1 MSGIGGKK
9 LIGSGAKFNFRA
21 KYWSFAMNQRT
32 GNQNDLVFSYLE
44 LRKAVGI
51 IGVALPLVLAIGKL
65 ILQGPGLEPT
75 ISSYYYTDLGNWF
88 VGSLCAIGVFL
99 LSNKGYPDAGAD
111 RGPGYDQI
119 AGWLACIFAVGV
131 ALFPMAPAAPPKPT
145 QQQVD
150 IGWAHWTL
158 AALLFLTLAYFS
170 LFLFTKT
177 DPNRTPTPRKLKRN
191 IVYRVCGYTILASIL
206 LIPAVTHTPIAD
218 KVQACH
224 PVFWLESL
232 AVEAFGIAW
241 LTKGETIL
249 KDEPA

>member
-1 MSGIGGKK
+1 
-9 LIGSGAKFNFRA
+9 
-21 KYWSFAMNQRT
+21 MNQKTRD
-32 GNQNDLVFSYLE
+32 QNDLVFSYLE

-99 LSNKGYPDAGAD
+99 LSTRGYPDPHPSS
-111 RGPGYDQI
+111 GPGRDQM
-119 AGWLACIFAVGV
+119 AGWFACIFAVGV
-131 ALFPMAPAAPPKPT
+131 AMFPMAPAAPPKRT

-158 AALLFLTLAYFS
+158 AALLFFTLAYFS
-170 LFLFTKT
+170 LCLFTKT
-177 DPNRTPTPRKLKRN
+177 DPKKTPTPQKLKRN
-191 IVYRVCGYTILASIL
+191 IVYHVCGYTILASIL
-206 LIPAVTHTPIAD
+206 LIPVVTHTPIAD
-218 KVQACH
+218 RVQALH

-232 AVEAFGIAW
+232 AVEAFGISW

-249 KDEPA
+249 KDESA